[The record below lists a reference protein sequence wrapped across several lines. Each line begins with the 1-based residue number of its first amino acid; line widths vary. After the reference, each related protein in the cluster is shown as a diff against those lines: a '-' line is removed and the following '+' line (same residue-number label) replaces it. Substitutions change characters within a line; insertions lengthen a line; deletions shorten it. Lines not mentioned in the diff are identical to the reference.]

1 MSIKKGEEIASPTID
16 TTHKEISPMLL
27 RKLPYAL
34 TVCKVLSPA
43 EINLYADFFFI
54 GKTDEELSLVCI
66 TSDVPVH
73 TTNRNDGWRGFRIE
87 GELGFAPV
95 SSLSLL
101 SALLFDHHIDI
112 FAVSTFNTDYILVKE
127 AQFDRAI
134 GVLEKEGYVIQ

>member
-1 MSIKKGEEIASPTID
+1 MNLQIIPGD
-16 TTHKEISPMLL
+16 F
-27 RKLPYAL
+27 
-34 TVCKVLSPA
+34 TVCKIVNIADTPIEDDFWFLSR
-43 EINLYADFFFI
+43 
-54 GKTDEELSLVCI
+54 TDEELSLVCI

-112 FAVSTFNTDYILVKE
+112 FAVSTFNTDYILVKD